1 MCVCHS
7 AVAEREGMMEGDM
20 LSRICRHAEQSMIV
34 IHTYNLAYFPIKI
47 RSCIDVTSERQKVVS
62 LADGAQHSKISLI
75 SLEHYRHSTWIV
87 VGWWFEAVPVE
98 YPILIIWPAKFVV
111 KVF

>member
-1 MCVCHS
+1 MSVWGGECECVCVCHS

-87 VGWWFEAVPVE
+87 VGGGLKQCQSN
-98 YPILIIWPAKFVV
+98 ILF
-111 KVF
+111 